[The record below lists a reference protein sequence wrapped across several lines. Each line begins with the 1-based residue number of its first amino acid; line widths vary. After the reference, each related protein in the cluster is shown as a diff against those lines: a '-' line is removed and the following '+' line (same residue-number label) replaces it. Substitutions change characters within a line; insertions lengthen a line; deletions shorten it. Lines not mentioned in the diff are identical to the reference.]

1 MTAAQTKRQRRFLE
15 RYGPWA
21 VVTGASSGIGRA
33 LAGCLDEAGL
43 NLVLVAMQGM
53 AIS

>member
-1 MTAAQTKRQRRFLE
+1 MTSAQTKRQRRFLE

-21 VVTGASSGIGRA
+21 VVTGASSGFGRA
-33 LAGCLDEAGL
+33 LAVCLAEAGL
-43 NLVLVAMQGM
+43 NLVLVAIQGM

>member
-21 VVTGASSGIGRA
+21 RVRIMGKV
-33 LAGCLDEAGL
+33 
-43 NLVLVAMQGM
+43 MQGM